1 MIRKMFLK
9 PSTDGR
15 YYGQQ
20 SQILRGL
27 WTPYGIISPM
37 FLGIWPDGSVV
48 ITYHMN
54 KKAHFTKEQK
64 QKIKYVLLILLVCF
78 LLFQFYRPE
87 IPYQPIS
94 KGDINVPEDV
104 KSILK
109 RSCYDCHSNQTE
121 LKWFDQ
127 VAPAY
132 WLVVGAHIIA
142 N

>member
-64 QKIKYVLLILLVCF
+64 QKIKYVKDRGVEVRIAH
-78 LLFQFYRPE
+78 PE
-87 IPYQPIS
+87 ES
-94 KGDINVPEDV
+94 TDD
-104 KSILK
+104 
-109 RSCYDCHSNQTE
+109 
-121 LKWFDQ
+121 
-127 VAPAY
+127 
-132 WLVVGAHIIA
+132 
-142 N
+142 

>member
-1 MIRKMFLK
+1 MFLK

-54 KKAHFTKEQK
+54 KKAHFTKELNSKLNRTSQINRVDIMDEPFEK
-64 QKIKYVLLILLVCF
+64 TASQKIKRF
-78 LLFQFYRPE
+78 LYT
-87 IPYQPIS
+87 
-94 KGDINVPEDV
+94 KT
-104 KSILK
+104 KK
-109 RSCYDCHSNQTE
+109 
-121 LKWFDQ
+121 KK
-127 VAPAY
+127 
-132 WLVVGAHIIA
+132 
-142 N
+142 